1 MLSFRKTLDLC
12 YTNRIYY
19 KIVIIYK
26 SLRQT
31 NKNHPLKIDN
41 VNIANPKV

>member
-1 MLSFRKTLDLC
+1 MLSFRKTLE
-12 YTNRIYY
+12 Y
-19 KIVIIYK
+19 IIK
-26 SLRQT
+26 SLLYIKVLRQT